1 MNKIKSVTTAV
12 VTFTLLVG
20 TSFSSSA
27 MDRYVEQALVS
38 VCKASMSNS
47 VTKLHKTAKS
57 YNLKEQTIA
66 LKVMCNG
73 EDIITF
79 AQQHG
84 AYKTA
89 ARLENKIQKGKVS
102 ITDVAALTKMNVNF
116 VE

>member
-1 MNKIKSVTTAV
+1 MNKIKSVTTAAI
-12 VTFTLLVG
+12 TFSLLIG

-27 MDRYVEQALVS
+27 MDKDVEQALIN
-38 VCKASMSNS
+38 VCKASMSNN
-47 VTKLHKTAKS
+47 VIKLSKTAKS
-57 YNLKEQTIA
+57 YQLKEQTIA

-79 AQQHG
+79 AEQHG

-89 ARLENKIQKGKVS
+89 ARLENKIGKGKVS
-102 ITDVAALTKMNVNF
+102 ITDVAALTKINVNF